1 MPLTRTRLFRV
12 RHYECDVE
20 GRLRAANYVRYM
32 QEAAFDA
39 SAAAGYDLARYEAM
53 GYFWLIRETEIEY
66 LQPVRYGDQ
75 IEVKTW
81 VADFRRVRS
90 RRAYEFRPA
99 GGGPLVAVAQTD
111 WAFLEMATGRPA
123 AIPEEMKAAFFPEG
137 APDRAEARGRFPV
150 PADPPPGAFQQR
162 RPVEWRDLDAAGH
175 VNNAVYVDYVEQC
188 GLDWAQ
194 AQGLSLVVP
203 AVARSHRI
211 GYRQPAVLGEE
222 LVLSTWAAA
231 VRQETLVR
239 DTTVHRTSD
248 GSLVARARS
257 EQVWVGSET
266 GERVPVT
273 GDLADGMHDS

>member
-1 MPLTRTRLFRV
+1 MPLTHTRVFRV

-53 GYFWLIRETEIEY
+53 GYFWLIRETEVEY
-66 LQPVRYGDQ
+66 LQPVRYGDRV
-75 IEVKTW
+75 EVKTW
-81 VADFRRVRS
+81 VSDFRRVRS
-90 RRAYEFRPA
+90 RRAYEFRLA

-111 WAFLEMATGRPA
+111 WAFLEMASGRPA

-137 APDRAEARGRFPV
+137 APDRAEARARFPT
-150 PADPPPGAFQQR
+150 PADPPPDAFQQR

-194 AQGLSLVVP
+194 ARGLQLDL
-203 AVARSHRI
+203 ATATRSHRI
-211 GYRQPAVLGEE
+211 SYRQPAVPDDE
-222 LVLSTWAAA
+222 LLVSTWAAA
-231 VRQETLVR
+231 QHEGTLVR
-239 DTTVHRTSD
+239 DTTLHRASD
-248 GSLVARARS
+248 GSLVARARTEHAS
-257 EQVWVGSET
+257 ST
-266 GERVPVT
+266 
-273 GDLADGMHDS
+273 LM